1 MSNIVAI
8 DNFTVTS
15 QEFIVPGG
23 ALISSVTPSA
33 VLTITPNQGYEID
46 ASNFSVLSSSPLVNV
61 PGSFFTQDGNAV
73 ILTVLF
79 VTNATMPSSNL
90 DIKICMRGAS
100 EELGVTITGAI
111 NYDLANATSQPN
123 PTTYSNSGAVE
134 SVEEILSQQIQAD
147 AGYYFQGTPTISLN
161 TGILENYNLFTSN
174 NVLTNN
180 RLTAIRVTADY
191 TYPNANKSGDIIDIY
206 AHAVLIPVIPQIITS
221 FSVNSSSFSYV
232 AINRTFS
239 IFGGQSAN
247 YEVTINNGATFA
259 SSGTSTLTGVMGV
272 SAFNDTIVFPTVTA
286 DTTHT
291 LIFSPTGSD
300 LDPSA
305 PSTYWTVPFVRSQ
318 VANIELAGN
327 VNTSDTDFTITND
340 GPTAWNPNSTN
351 IQNSAI
357 EFIISV
363 PSTYTID
370 WITTTDIPTSQF
382 ATQVTDGDFSLV
394 RASKS
399 INNSNELVLEVT
411 ATTVDTGAANFS
423 YTLLN
428 NIETFITKT
437 QAPLSN
443 PAGAST
449 TSSTN
454 ACASPPTAYLFF
466 FAGNIIVE
474 GATVYTNFGLT
485 NIFVGDS
492 GWYRVDSVDATRA
505 MQINS
510 LGKIIGS
517 MALCP

>member
-161 TGILENYNLFTSN
+161 TGILENYNLSTSN

-239 IFGGQSAN
+239 IFGGQFAN

-272 SAFNDTIVFPTVTA
+272 SAFNDTI
-286 DTTHT
+286 
-291 LIFSPTGSD
+291 ISPD
-300 LDPSA
+300 L
-305 PSTYWTVPFVRSQ
+305 
-318 VANIELAGN
+318 
-327 VNTSDTDFTITND
+327 
-340 GPTAWNPNSTN
+340 
-351 IQNSAI
+351 
-357 EFIISV
+357 
-363 PSTYTID
+363 
-370 WITTTDIPTSQF
+370 F
-382 ATQVTDGDFSLV
+382 A
-394 RASKS
+394 
-399 INNSNELVLEVT
+399 
-411 ATTVDTGAANFS
+411 
-423 YTLLN
+423 
-428 NIETFITKT
+428 
-437 QAPLSN
+437 
-443 PAGAST
+443 
-449 TSSTN
+449 
-454 ACASPPTAYLFF
+454 
-466 FAGNIIVE
+466 
-474 GATVYTNFGLT
+474 
-485 NIFVGDS
+485 
-492 GWYRVDSVDATRA
+492 
-505 MQINS
+505 
-510 LGKIIGS
+510 LG
-517 MALCP
+517 